1 MLIVILSVIRIKYI
15 VSTPEKSMLYYST
28 MSVPKNKQYLDPHKI
43 VIIFCLFVF
52 WNFYL
57 WELIIFSLNILPY
70 IMTAVQWR

>member
-43 VIIFCLFVF
+43 VIIFCLFD
-52 WNFYL
+52 
-57 WELIIFSLNILPY
+57 NIE
-70 IMTAVQWR
+70 

>member
-43 VIIFCLFVF
+43 VIIFCLSFFAGSRVQ
-52 WNFYL
+52 
-57 WELIIFSLNILPY
+57 IMPGSPPLN
-70 IMTAVQWR
+70 

>member
-28 MSVPKNKQYLDPHKI
+28 MSVPKNKQYLDPQKI

-52 WNFYL
+52 
-57 WELIIFSLNILPY
+57 
-70 IMTAVQWR
+70 

>member
-1 MLIVILSVIRIKYI
+1 MDKIIKNIIIRKNFFHMLIVILSVIRIKYI

-52 WNFYL
+52 
-57 WELIIFSLNILPY
+57 
-70 IMTAVQWR
+70 

>member
-52 WNFYL
+52 YL
-57 WELIIFSLNILPY
+57 KSATIIQYTIKGRFMS
-70 IMTAVQWR
+70 R